1 MASHPKIRQGSTA
14 PLDVASRKKKP
25 PERQLGRTAQ
35 AVLERLNEQAVR
47 HNAVVVSQR
56 TLAGLVGCTVRTVQT
71 ALAEL
76 ETGHWIQVIKLN
88 ATGTVCAYVVRTP
101 AGWPQDG
108 AAGAQ
113 VVNLSAAVVVAM
125 AEQAKATRTTTP
137 LRKLSR
143 RSQKPRKSPSPAEA
157 KTHRPR
163 DKAGEDA
170 EYCQKLESLGQL
182 RLDQE

>member
-1 MASHPKIRQGSTA
+1 MASQPKTRPGNTA
-14 PLDVASRKKKP
+14 PPGLASGKKKR

-35 AVLERLNEQAVR
+35 AVLELLNEQAGR
-47 HNAVVVSQR
+47 HNAVVVSQK
-56 TLAGLVGCTVRTVQT
+56 TLASLVGCTVRTVQA

-76 ETGHWIQVIKLN
+76 EMGHWIQVLKLS

-125 AEQAKATRTTTP
+125 AEQAEATRTTTP

-143 RSQKPRKSPSPAEA
+143 RSQKPRKSPSAAEA

-170 EYCQKLESLGQL
+170 EYRQKLESLGQL

>member
-1 MASHPKIRQGSTA
+1 MATPPSHSP
-14 PLDVASRKKKP
+14 RKAKR

-35 AVLERLNEQAVR
+35 AVLERLNEQAGR
-47 HNAVVVSQR
+47 HNAVVVSQK
-56 TLAGLVGCTVRTVQT
+56 TLASLVGSTVRTVQT

-76 ETGHWIQVIKLN
+76 ETGHWIQVLKLST
-88 ATGTVCAYVVRTP
+88 TGTVCAYVVRTP
-101 AGWPQDG
+101 ADWLQDG
-108 AAGAQ
+108 AAGAHL
-113 VVNLSAAVVVAM
+113 VNLSATVVVDAAAQ
-125 AEQAKATRTTTP
+125 AESTRTTRR

-143 RSQKPRKSPSPAEA
+143 PGPKREKHGGSTSPADA

-170 EYCQKLESLGQL
+170 EYRKKLESLGQL